1 MGSPISS
8 SLAEIY
14 LQFFEELTIRHWME
28 RGEISYYTRYADDIL
43 IIYDQNKTNE
53 DSITNCMNN
62 IHKYL
67 EFTLTEEEN
76 NNINYLDLGPLHS

>member
-53 DSITNCMNN
+53 DSITNCMKN